1 MGPLLT
7 ALAWPRPQYP
17 DEKRGVLELGDG
29 SWKTAFRSKTG
40 PKPSPR
46 AFGKASARRR
56 QVKKDLEEALFQWE
70 PRKANELSETLEEEL
85 ATLNERGA
93 QALEGVLQGVT
104 MLNKVMII
112 GRLGRDPELRYS
124 QSGSPVCT
132 LNIATDESYTDRDGN
147 RVDRAE
153 WHRVVV
159 FQKAAENCSQY
170 LTKGSLVFVEG
181 SLQTR
186 KWQDQQ
192 GQDRYTTEIKAQRVQ
207 FLDKRGGEQGG
218 MPSGA
223 GGSEGGYSAPRRPAA
238 AQQGGGSRPQQRPQQ
253 RQDDY
258 EDLGPAFPSEAS
270 GMDDVPF

>member
-1 MGPLLT
+1 
-7 ALAWPRPQYP
+7 
-17 DEKRGVLELGDG
+17 
-29 SWKTAFRSKTG
+29 
-40 PKPSPR
+40 
-46 AFGKASARRR
+46 
-56 QVKKDLEEALFQWE
+56 
-70 PRKANELSETLEEEL
+70 
-85 ATLNERGA
+85 
-93 QALEGVLQGVT
+93 

-207 FLDKRGGEQGG
+207 FLDRKADGDGQQG
-218 MPSGA
+218 
-223 GGSEGGYSAPRRPAA
+223 R
-238 AQQGGGSRPQQRPQQ
+238 QGGGRQTQR
-253 RQDDY
+253 RHSADY

-270 GMDDVPF
+270 GLDDVPF

>member
-1 MGPLLT
+1 
-7 ALAWPRPQYP
+7 
-17 DEKRGVLELGDG
+17 
-29 SWKTAFRSKTG
+29 
-40 PKPSPR
+40 
-46 AFGKASARRR
+46 
-56 QVKKDLEEALFQWE
+56 
-70 PRKANELSETLEEEL
+70 
-85 ATLNERGA
+85 
-93 QALEGVLQGVT
+93 

-192 GQDRYTTEIKAQRVQ
+192 GQDRFVTEIKAQRVQ
-207 FLDKRGGEQGG
+207 FLDRKADGNGQPGGQQERG
-218 MPSGA
+218 
-223 GGSEGGYSAPRRPAA
+223 RR
-238 AQQGGGSRPQQRPQQ
+238 QQGRRHAPPPS
-253 RQDDY
+253 DY

-270 GMDDVPF
+270 GMDDIPF